1 MNHYQKKWVFA
12 SLLALLGFGFVAS
25 SVMLKATWVLTFDQN
40 LTTLI
45 RDPITTGKSNFYL
58 PITQFGS
65 VKLIIFMGFIFC
77 LFLIFRKKDWGNACW
92 FVVNLAI
99 GAGLLNLTMKN
110 IFRRP
115 RPIIEHL
122 VNENTFSFPS
132 GHAMGSMVFYFSVA
146 FILYQFI
153 RSNKLQIIVCLIA
166 SFMIVSIGMS
176 RIYAGVHFPS
186 DILGGYLLAFSWMA
200 LALAYYEKW
209 SQWFQSK
216 ALQLLAK

>member
-1 MNHYQKKWVFA
+1 MVEP
-12 SLLALLGFGFVAS
+12 LPLACPLITFKFNKVTTNVDLS
-25 SVMLKATWVLTFDQN
+25 ICTYSTWRNQL
-40 LTTLI
+40 
-45 RDPITTGKSNFYL
+45 
-58 PITQFGS
+58 
-65 VKLIIFMGFIFC
+65 
-77 LFLIFRKKDWGNACW
+77 
-92 FVVNLAI
+92 
-99 GAGLLNLTMKN
+99 
-110 IFRRP
+110 
-115 RPIIEHL
+115 
-122 VNENTFSFPS
+122 SFPS

-146 FILYQFI
+146 FILCQFI
-153 RSNKLQIIVCLIA
+153 RSNKLQIIVCLMA